1 MKEIFAYLLIVVLIL
16 FMVVVF
22 MGESFADVDLYEVG
36 KKVVFTDWLKDQ
48 TLKWGM
54 VGSLCGYQ
62 ALNGMVEGYHFR
74 QENTY
79 LINGNNYHAFVTGQR
94 LAGIATGWF
103 MYGNIRNKNQSWFG
117 KFRRLVGGAMIARNY
132 FEWSYKYTRY
142 GNPFDYTEKHNKHSL
157 VYFGFRNGK
166 LTDFYIGT
174 GPLTGPL
181 VDLGCLLFG
190 WIILE

>member
-1 MKEIFAYLLIVVLIL
+1 MIL
-16 FMVVVF
+16 FMCLLCA
-22 MGESFADVDLYEVG
+22 SASHADVDLYDMG
-36 KKVVFTDWLKDQ
+36 KKVVFTEWLKDQ

-62 ALNGMVEGYHFR
+62 ALNGLTEGYHFR

-79 LINGNNYHAFVTGQR
+79 LINGSNYHAFVTGQR
-94 LAGIATGWF
+94 LAGITTGWF
-103 MYGNIRNKNQSWFG
+103 MYANVRNKNQSWFG
-117 KFRRLVGGAMIARNY
+117 KCRRILGSALIARNA
-132 FEWSYKYTRY
+132 FEWSYKGSRY
-142 GNPFDYTEKHNKHSL
+142 GNPFDYTEKHNEHSL

-166 LTDFYIGT
+166 LTDLYIGT

-181 VDLGCLLFG
+181 CDLGCLLLG